1 MVHRHRSGGF
11 SITLNAPKQIVF
23 IIAVVL
29 AVLALLGV
37 LVSLPVISAYAFW
50 ILLIGFI
57 VLAGGV
63 LMKGT

>member
-1 MVHRHRSGGF
+1 MNLS
-11 SITLNAPKQIVF
+11 LNAPKQIVF

-29 AVLALLGV
+29 AVLALIGFLVPGLPLIGV
-37 LVSLPVISAYAFW
+37 YPFW

-63 LMKGT
+63 MMKGT

>member
-1 MVHRHRSGGF
+1 M
-11 SITLNAPKQIVF
+11 TLNAPKQIVF

-29 AVLALLGV
+29 AVLALIGV
-37 LVSLPVISAYAFW
+37 LIPTVPLLGGYAFW

-63 LMKGT
+63 MMRGT

>member
-1 MVHRHRSGGF
+1 M
-11 SITLNAPKQIVF
+11 TLNAPKQIVF

-29 AVLALLGV
+29 AVLALLGYFV
-37 LVSLPVISAYAFW
+37 TIPVVTAYAFW

-63 LMKGT
+63 MMRGT

>member
-1 MVHRHRSGGF
+1 M
-11 SITLNAPKQIVF
+11 TLNAPKQIVF

-29 AVLALLGV
+29 AVLALIGV
-37 LVSLPVISAYAFW
+37 LIPTVPLLGGYAFW

>member
-1 MVHRHRSGGF
+1 M
-11 SITLNAPKQIVF
+11 TLNAPKQIVF

-29 AVLALLGV
+29 AVLALIGFLVPTVPLLGG
-37 LVSLPVISAYAFW
+37 YAFW

>member
-1 MVHRHRSGGF
+1 M
-11 SITLNAPKQIVF
+11 TLNAPKQIVF

-29 AVLALLGV
+29 AVLALLGA

>member
-1 MVHRHRSGGF
+1 M
-11 SITLNAPKQIVF
+11 TLNAPKQIVF

-29 AVLALLGV
+29 AVLALLGYFV
-37 LVSLPVISAYAFW
+37 AITFVSTYAFW

-63 LMKGT
+63 MMKGT

>member
-1 MVHRHRSGGF
+1 MNLS
-11 SITLNAPKQIVF
+11 LNAPKQIVF

-37 LVSLPVISAYAFW
+37 LVPTLPIVSGYAFW

-63 LMKGT
+63 MMKGS

>member
-1 MVHRHRSGGF
+1 M
-11 SITLNAPKQIVF
+11 TLNAPKQIVF

-37 LVSLPVISAYAFW
+37 LVPSIPLLGAYAFW

-63 LMKGT
+63 MMKGT

>member
-1 MVHRHRSGGF
+1 M
-11 SITLNAPKQIVF
+11 TLNAPKQIVF

-29 AVLALLGV
+29 AVLALLGFFV
-37 LVSLPVISAYAFW
+37 TIPVISTYAFW

-63 LMKGT
+63 MMKGT